1 MPITPFF
8 NPVNGASGGPAASGG
23 SNTSW
28 IEIGDL
34 TASGFTASDPN
45 ALLTGYSYNAST
57 KVHSLSLVT
66 VNPAVADYAI
76 NSAPNFTGPRWHK
89 PLVDANGT
97 PVLAGDRFLLL
108 TRFTALNPNAS
119 RQWGAFV
126 GVAQTPASTTLT
138 VLQAIGNWAGATG
151 TGTPNAGAHCVNI
164 ASTASL
170 LSGTAVYGSN
180 QCSGAP
186 GKLKIGSQVSI
197 QSTTAGQTTQR
208 IDGGAWTVSDSTQLS
223 LWLAATTLGTVVT
236 TAGTLDCTMSYAIV
250 RL

>member
-1 MPITPFF
+1 MPIVNAFSAFTGANGGTPT
-8 NPVNGASGGPAASGG
+8 AGGG
-23 SNTSW
+23 NTAW

-34 TASGFTASDPN
+34 TASGFAASDPN
-45 ALLTGYSYNAST
+45 ALLTGYSYNSTT
-57 KVHSLSLVT
+57 KVHSLSLAT
-66 VNPAVADYAI
+66 VNPAVADYAL
-76 NSAPNFTGPRWHK
+76 NAAPNFTGPRWYK
-89 PLVDANGT
+89 PLVDSSGA

-108 TRFTALNPNAS
+108 TRFTALNANAS

-164 ASTASL
+164 AATASL
-170 LSGTAVYGSN
+170 LSGTVVYGSN

-197 QSTTAGQTTQR
+197 QSTTAGSTNQR
-208 IDGGAWTVSDSTQLS
+208 IDGGSWSVSDSTQLN